1 MRLEGAFSRREFLV
15 AAGQVGLA
23 MGGTG
28 LATQA
33 LSWPSPAGMDF
44 GADGMPTWGK
54 HEIHKAGQILDSRF
68 SRLDDI
74 VERAMRY
81 YDVPGCSLWLS
92 KDGNVL
98 AKRGYG
104 YMDKALHKPTSTN
117 ALMRLAS
124 IDKPI
129 TSTAINLLIEQGR
142 KFRSGR
148 AISLE
153 MPILEAMVEE
163 FDLKPIPGKSFAP
176 EIKRVTLKQLIGH
189 RSGLSQAYASWL
201 AVRDALKTDAEPNGR
216 DIVRWTLCQPFE
228 SEPGAKEAYC
238 NNGFNTL
245 RLFAHWFTGDLPA
258 FLRKE
263 VFGPA
268 GSNEVE
274 AYRWKPS
281 GRHANDC
288 YCWSAGKGEGI
299 YNADRGRTIPT
310 TEGGNQNSPEGY
322 FIASTEALLRYAQH
336 WYPGTADTL
345 MKTDPTTGKQVLRH
359 DDGWFIYFGAWDGIW
374 SCLFQRRWSKCC
386 FAAVF
391 TKRPENGK
399 NDVDPYGE
407 ILKQLIEPLG
417 W

>member
-1 MRLEGAFSRREFLV
+1 MTGAGLASHAFSS
-15 AAGQVGLA
+15 A
-23 MGGTG
+23 
-28 LATQA
+28 
-33 LSWPSPAGMDF
+33 PPAGMDY
-44 GADGMPTWGK
+44 GTDGMPVWGR
-54 HEIHKAGQILDSRF
+54 HEIPTTGQIFDKRLNKLDE
-68 SRLDDI
+68 I

-81 YDVPGCSLWLS
+81 YDIPGCSLSMS
-92 KDGNVL
+92 KGDALL
-98 AKRGYG
+98 AKKAYG
-104 YMDKALHKPTSTN
+104 FMDKALTKPTSTN

-124 IDKPI
+124 VDKPI
-129 TSTAINLLIEQGR
+129 TSTALNLLVSQNR

-148 AISLE
+148 AISLD
-153 MPILEAMVEE
+153 MPILEAMIEE

-176 EIKRVTLKQLIGH
+176 ECKSVTLKQLLGH
-189 RSGLSQAYASWL
+189 RSGMSQAYASWL
-201 AVRDALKTDAEPNGR
+201 AVRKDLNTDAEPNGR

-228 SEPGAKEAYC
+228 SVPGTKEAYC

-245 RLFAHWFTGDLPA
+245 RLFAHWLTGDLA
-258 FLRKE
+258 GFLRKE

-268 GSNEVE
+268 GSTEVD

-281 GRHANDC
+281 RRHASDC

-299 YNADRGRTIPT
+299 YNAERGRIVPS

-322 FIASTEALLRYAQH
+322 FVASTDALLHYAQH

-345 MKTDPTTGKQVLRH
+345 MKVDAATGKQVLRH

-374 SCLFQRRWSKCC
+374 SCLIQRRWSRLC

-399 NDVDPYGE
+399 NDVDPYNE
-407 ILKQLIEPLG
+407 ILKQLVEPLG